1 MQLNRLYSNFDE
13 LFSPIHFNSAQASTL
28 LNVVFAEVKRKRAKD
43 GDSHNLGKT
52 TLIAV
57 IDFMLLKDITGSD
70 HFLAKHKPRFE
81 DFVFYFE
88 LAIHGGGTV
97 TIRRSVAQPNEIG
110 LKKTEQSLEDA
121 RVLSP
126 DEWDHWDINLSV
138 ARQALD
144 AYLDL
149 KMVAPWDYRT
159 GVSYFLRTQADYTE
173 YFQIQKFMRGQDRA
187 WKPYLAAIL
196 GLNHEAVLQ
205 KYEVED
211 RISELGVD
219 RDKRLAEIDSQNQDR
234 GELSTRIEIA
244 RDEISEIDRKLDGFD
259 FHEVELQINKRVVDA
274 VEARVTEIGKELY
287 DLDVDIAQLERSIK
301 LGIKFDLKRIHQIY
315 SESAVALPDAIVRS
329 YEELIDFNQKLTR
342 ERNRALRSR
351 IEELKSRRDVLTV
364 EHRKQGEER
373 QRLMAI
379 VQQVDTFRKY
389 KALQNE
395 QSQRRGR
402 LSFLET
408 QLARVDAVAD
418 IERKI
423 RDLRSRKDAATSA
436 IEKSLER
443 GSPIQAAV
451 TRYFNR
457 YVKLILGINGEFIVS
472 GNTSGNIEFEIRT
485 KDVVGSDTSQDQG
498 HSYHRLLCALFD
510 LAVLRALDK
519 TPFYHFVYHDGIFEG
534 LDNRVKLRLLGLIRE
549 IIGEGRI
556 QYILSII
563 DADLPRDSE
572 TQEQIRFAPDEII
585 LTLSDQGDKG
595 RLFKMAPF

>member
-1 MQLNRLYSNFDE
+1 VQLSRLYSNLDD
-13 LFSPIHFNSAQASTL
+13 LFTPIHFNAAEASTL
-28 LNVVFAEVKRKRAKD
+28 LNVIFAEVKRKRAKD

-52 TLIAV
+52 TLIAL
-57 IDFMLLKDITGSD
+57 IDFVLLKEIAGSD
-70 HFLAKHKPRFE
+70 HFIDKHKHRF
-81 DFVFYFE
+81 DNFIFYFE
-88 LAIHGGGTV
+88 LITHSGSFV
-97 TIRRSVAQPNEIG
+97 TIRRSVAEPNAIG
-110 LKKTEQSLEDA
+110 LKKTDQTIEDA
-121 RVLSP
+121 SDLAEG
-126 DEWDHWDINLSV
+126 DWDHWNINLTA
-138 ARQALD
+138 ARQTLD

-149 KMVAPWDYRT
+149 KMIAPWDYRT
-159 GVSYFLRTQADYTE
+159 GVSYFLRTQEDYIE

-196 GLNHEAVLQ
+196 GLDHEAVAQ
-205 KYEVED
+205 KYQVED
-211 RISELGVD
+211 EIFALSAD
-219 RDKRLAEIDSQNQDR
+219 RDKRLGEIDLQNQDR

-259 FHEVELQINKRVVDA
+259 FHEVELQINKKVVDA
-274 VEARVTEIGKELY
+274 VEARITDIGEELY
-287 DLDVDIAQLERSIK
+287 DLDVDISQLERSIK
-301 LGIKFDLKRIHQIY
+301 AGIKFDLKRIQQIY
-315 SESAVALPDAIVRS
+315 AESTVALPEAIVRS
-329 YEELIDFNQKLTR
+329 YEELVEFNQKLTR
-342 ERNRALRSR
+342 ERNRALRIR
-351 IEELKSRRDVLTV
+351 IQELKARRDVLTE
-364 EHRKQGEER
+364 EHRKQGLER

-389 KALQNE
+389 KALQGE
-395 QSQRRGR
+395 QSQRRAN
-402 LSFLET
+402 LTFLEA

-418 IERKI
+418 IERTL
-423 RDLRSRKDAATSA
+423 RDLRGRRDAATSA

-443 GSPIQAAV
+443 GSPIKVAV
-451 TRYFNR
+451 TQYFNR
-457 YVKLILGINGEFIVS
+457 FVKLILGINGEFIVS

-485 KDVVGSDTSQDQG
+485 KDIVGDDTSQDRG

-534 LDNRVKLRLLGLIRE
+534 LDNRVKLRLLALIRE

-563 DADLPRDSE
+563 DADLPRDPE
-572 TQEQIRFAPDEII
+572 TQEQIKFAPTEIV